1 MMMSMTSMTS
11 MTSCSRRR
19 CLTSVSVVVGVCQ
32 RRVGV
37 VVVVV
42 VAFAIVGNSH
52 HKLRVR
58 VREKQ
63 HLRITWRRLWNNQ
76 HYAMVQW
83 SSGHSLLVE
92 GFVVAVGIVVV
103 VGVLVHG
110 IPVDRVAVHSHFVG
124 NFLGFHLGWRRCYI
138 CSPIATALGHH
149 GSHSWTDRCMQVYG
163 FSKLKHG
170 EIRNNQCI
178 TSAVYFNVRSRSYT
192 ETFQKQPTHSRS

>member
-76 HYAMVQW
+76 HYAMVYCSRSRM

-92 GFVVAVGIVVV
+92 GFVVVLGVVGVVVVAVGIVVE
-103 VGVLVHG
+103 VGVPVHG
-110 IPVDRVAVHSHFVG
+110 IPVDGVAVHSLFVFH
-124 NFLGFHLGWRRCYI
+124 FLGFHLGWRCCHI
-138 CSPIATALGHH
+138 CSFSANPLGQD
-149 GSHSWTDRCMQVYG
+149 GSQPWTDRCMQVYG

-170 EIRNNQCI
+170 EIRNKSN
-178 TSAVYFNVRSRSYT
+178 A
-192 ETFQKQPTHSRS
+192 